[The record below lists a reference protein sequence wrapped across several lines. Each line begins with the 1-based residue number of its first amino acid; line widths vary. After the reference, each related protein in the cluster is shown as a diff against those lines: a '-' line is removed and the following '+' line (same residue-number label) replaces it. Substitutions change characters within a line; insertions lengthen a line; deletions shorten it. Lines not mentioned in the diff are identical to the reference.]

1 MSYLD
6 TTSIPCVLVS
16 VGSNGIH
23 EMVDSYIS
31 LCHTNRSY
39 RDLIKE

>member
-16 VGSNGIH
+16 VGGNGIH
-23 EMVDSYIS
+23 EMVDSYIG
-31 LCHTNRSY
+31 LRHTNRSR
-39 RDLIKE
+39 RDGIKE